1 MQTKQCFLWQINII
15 SPLKEYMYI
24 FPFLIFVTTIVILKK
39 MLKNKFKKH
48 RIINEIK
55 KKDWRETSLHTLRL
69 MKSNQENC
77 HTLLMNPQPP
87 RDAVQKQKKEKF
99 KQFF

>member
-1 MQTKQCFLWQINII
+1 
-15 SPLKEYMYI
+15 MYI

-55 KKDWRETSLHTLRL
+55 KKD
-69 MKSNQENC
+69 
-77 HTLLMNPQPP
+77 
-87 RDAVQKQKKEKF
+87 
-99 KQFF
+99 